1 MWLSKVLK
9 GLFVMENVNIWR
21 IGHLVQKIEGEKKVK
36 ILSSMA
42 GKSEYESELHADQG
56 SESTVKHKY
65 IFR

>member
-9 GLFVMENVNIWR
+9 GLFVMENVNIRR

-42 GKSEYESELHADQG
+42 GKSEY
-56 SESTVKHKY
+56 
-65 IFR
+65 